1 LNSPGFTIFEFAR
14 RNSSVCFAGAAML
27 LFLSFLWLLPAATS
41 GGERQWLSEVIREYK
56 FTSSDDQRWA
66 YLIAVVAV
74 AMFSAISFLLG
85 GRGTVSSYRL
95 RIVPKLSAIACLAL
109 AALGLFCYRFLVPA
123 SNVSDAA
130 AIVGLFLVF
139 VFVSNRLS
147 ASLIERT
154 SIALVGAYLAILIV
168 PGLLVRPIPFMFND
182 PVLLVQIETHMLSLS
197 MRGAAVAAGQNFFD
211 ELQLNYGL
219 LMPSIMS
226 VLEMKRQGLSLAGQL
241 RFVQLCQALFCL
253 AAVCAY
259 FAYRPRNHFG
269 ILAALLLAGPFWAT
283 AGLGIWHPNQTGFR
297 SLGLPVGMLALVLAG
312 RLSADRAVWWLGAV
326 AGVAVLMNLE
336 TAIAIS
342 VGYTVFLIVR
352 TRAFPVAL
360 FLHMAV
366 AAALVIVVYL
376 LIYPLAL
383 GRFPFGTEALNPLSL
398 VKKFSASGYGLRL
411 FSSGHAGEGFYFVPF
426 ALVMFAH
433 AMYVVIDGFR
443 RLGRGLL
450 PLRAALR
457 VSIAATLIVWLAY
470 YFNAPNWWQIWTHL
484 FLYGFLLMDLLD
496 RRLLGIGVLP
506 PNISLSS
513 RLASMRMRPALFVIL
528 FLLAFLIPNTNRYL
542 SYYASAFMY
551 PAWIYSVPEVSVVSG
566 VLLSKDKA
574 DLLQRKARKLKEL
587 HVATGGNLVYLT
599 FNMAFMPMLTRIY
612 QPGPLRDMFAEVPG
626 DVALKATMDDLLK
639 QRPEVILIDAP
650 TGPLAVSGPRAD
662 FQDRLRAAIGSAY
675 RVTSTEDGWQVWQP
689 IDAR

>member
-1 LNSPGFTIFEFAR
+1 
-14 RNSSVCFAGAAML
+14 ML
-27 LFLSFLWLLPAATS
+27 LFLFSLWLLPAAAS

-66 YLIAVVAV
+66 HLIAVVAV
-74 AMFSAISFLLG
+74 AMFSAVSFWLG
-85 GRGTVSSYRL
+85 SRGAVSGYSL
-95 RIVPKLSAIACLAL
+95 RVAPKLGAIACLAL
-109 AALGLFCYRFLVPA
+109 AALGLACYRFLVPA
-123 SNVSDAA
+123 ANVRDAA
-130 AIVGLFLVF
+130 VVAALFLVF
-139 VFVSNRLS
+139 VFASNRLS

-182 PVLLVQIETHMLSLS
+182 AVLLVQVETHMLSLS

-211 ELQLNYGL
+211 ELQLTYGL

-226 VLEMKRQGLSLAGQL
+226 VLELNRQGLSLAGQL
-241 RFVQLCQALFCL
+241 RVVQLCQALFCL

-259 FAYRPRNHFG
+259 LAYRPRNHLG
-269 ILAALLLAGPFWAT
+269 VLAALLLAGPFWAT

-297 SLGLPVGMLALVLAG
+297 SLGLPAGMLALILAG
-312 RLSADRAVWWLGAV
+312 RLSVERAVWLLGAV
-326 AGVAVLMNLE
+326 SGVAVLMNLE

-366 AAALVIVVYL
+366 AAVFAIVVYL

-383 GRFPFGTEALNPLSL
+383 GRFPFGTQTLDLLSL
-398 VKKFSASGYGLRL
+398 VKRFSASGYGFRL
-411 FSSGHAGEGFYFVPF
+411 FSAGHTGEGFYFVPF

-433 AMYVVIDGFR
+433 AMYVVIDSFR
-443 RLGRGLL
+443 RLGCGLL

-513 RLASMRMRPALFVIL
+513 RLARMRMRPALFVIL
-528 FLLAFLIPNTNRYL
+528 FLVAFLIPYTNRYL

-551 PAWIYSVPEVSVVSG
+551 PTWIYSVPEVSVVSG
-566 VLLSKDKA
+566 VLLPKDKA
-574 DLLQRKARKLKEL
+574 DLLQRKARRLKEL

-612 QPGPLRDMFAEVPG
+612 QPGPLRDMFAELAG
-626 DVALKATMDDLLK
+626 DTALKEAMDNLLK
-639 QRPEVILIDAP
+639 RRPEVILIDAP
-650 TGPLAVSGPRAD
+650 TGPLALSGPRAD
-662 FQDRLRAAIGSAY
+662 FQDRLRAAIGTAY
-675 RVTSTEDGWQVWQP
+675 RLAKTEDGWQVWQP
-689 IDAR
+689 FDVR